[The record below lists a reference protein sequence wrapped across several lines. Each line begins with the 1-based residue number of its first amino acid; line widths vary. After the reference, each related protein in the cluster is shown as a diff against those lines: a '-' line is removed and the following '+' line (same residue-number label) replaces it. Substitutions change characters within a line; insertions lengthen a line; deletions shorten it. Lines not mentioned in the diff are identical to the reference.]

1 MTPKERYVRILEIL
15 SVTRSVSVEELSR
28 QLDASPET
36 IRRDLNALAAD
47 RKIRKFHGGAELL
60 PSSMEGAFQERM
72 LENAEAK
79 RAIARTAAPLFR
91 PGDALFIDTGTTTI
105 CFAEA
110 LAELGGLSV
119 ITNSTL
125 IAKIMARGGK
135 RNSVYL
141 LGGEYH
147 DDPSE
152 TLGSLT
158 VRQIAAFHARHVVLT
173 VGGIDA
179 VTGLMDYSVGEAEV
193 ARAMLAQ
200 GAQLTVL
207 ADASKLGKTALF
219 EVCPLSRI
227 HTLVVDQPPTGEIA
241 QQLKK
246 HGVRVLLAR

>member
-15 SVTRSVSVEELSR
+15 SVARSITVEELSH

-60 PSSMEGAFQERM
+60 PSSIEGAFQERM
-72 LENAEAK
+72 LENADGK
-79 RAIARTAAPLFR
+79 RAIARCAAALFK
-91 PGDALFIDTGTTTI
+91 PGDALFIDTGTTTT

-110 LAELGGLSV
+110 LAGVGGLSA

-125 IAKIMARGGK
+125 IAKIMSRAAA

-158 VRQIAAFHARHVVLT
+158 VRQIASFHAQHVVLT

-179 VTGLMDYSVGEAEV
+179 TTGVMDYSVGEAEV
-193 ARAMLAQ
+193 ARAMLEQ

-227 HTLVVDQPPTGEIA
+227 HTLVVDQQPEATLA

-246 HGVRVLLAR
+246 HGVRVLVAQ